1 MGAQLLDV
9 RHCRFAADFFMDYE
23 VELTYRLTGHLEP
36 EEVVLTTLVS
46 IQHGIYAATDRRILC
61 VNTDSIG
68 YRIRVHPYS
77 DLERVDCIE
86 EGGAPFVQFRSG
98 DRHLTV
104 QARSSREARRF
115 VDAVSKQIASSAEQ
129 PV

>member
-1 MGAQLLDV
+1 
-9 RHCRFAADFFMDYE
+9 MDYE
-23 VELTYRLTGHLEP
+23 VELTYRLTGHLDA
-36 EEVVLTTLVS
+36 EEVVLSTLVS

-77 DLERVDCIE
+77 NLESVDCIE

-98 DRHLTV
+98 ERQLTV
-104 QARSSREARRF
+104 RARSSREARRF
-115 VDAVSKQIASSAEQ
+115 ADAVTKQMASLEEQ
-129 PV
+129 PA

>member
-1 MGAQLLDV
+1 
-9 RHCRFAADFFMDYE
+9 MDYE

-61 VNTDSIG
+61 VNTESIG

-104 QARSSREARRF
+104 QARSSREAQRF
-115 VDAVSKQIASSAEQ
+115 VDAVSKQIASSMEQ